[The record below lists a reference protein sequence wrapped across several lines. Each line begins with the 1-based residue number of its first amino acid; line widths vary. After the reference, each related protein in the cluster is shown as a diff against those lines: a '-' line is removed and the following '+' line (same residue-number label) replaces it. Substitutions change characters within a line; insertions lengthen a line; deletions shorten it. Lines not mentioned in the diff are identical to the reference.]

1 MNSLFDAID
10 DALWEPEKKDSPK
23 YTAEHRAIADAIV
36 SKAKA
41 GDLQAAAMVID
52 LLKTKPQEPAN

>member
-1 MNSLFDAID
+1 MNGLFAALN
-10 DALWEPEKKDSPK
+10 DALWDPEKKEFPT
-23 YTAEHRAIADAIV
+23 YTAEHRAIVDAIV

-52 LLKTKPQEPAN
+52 LLKNQPKETSN